1 MDRVC
6 GGVHCANGAHNKK
19 ITTSYNVAVKN
30 TRILSTRIIV
40 PVFMPFLA
48 IGLMALGLP
57 VIFLLAQER
66 FVLLPTLWCAVIAAL
81 SFGIAYRPRVIRL
94 DQTTGDIS
102 ISWGVRFPWIYQ
114 RFPISTWIGFRVT
127 KEFPVVVMGNGAGY
141 ARASQLPPH
150 WHLHGMTK
158 KGKSISFG
166 VAPSEKDA
174 TATRA
179 FLQEKAKLHEP
190 FLPITVRLS
199 YGVGRTTSADAG
211 WKDEPYF
218 KKHSNEGRLYEQLCA
233 SAKWRCLTA
242 GNIYDADVPEELGCH
257 DFDVPLLAS
266 NADLRKPWKRMRAL
280 EDEGWV
286 SSGPHGTH
294 TPIRELEVLESRYG
308 WAVPSMRVL
317 S

>member
-1 MDRVC
+1 
-6 GGVHCANGAHNKK
+6 
-19 ITTSYNVAVKN
+19 VKN

-40 PVFMPFLA
+40 PLFMPFLG
-48 IGLMALGLP
+48 IGLLALVFPLA
-57 VIFLLAQER
+57 IFLAQER
-66 FVLLPTLWCAVIAAL
+66 LNIPLAAL
-81 SFGIAYRPRVIRL
+81 SLVIAIPSFLLAYRMRVVRL
-94 DQTTGDIS
+94 DESTGDVS
-102 ISWGVRFPWIYQ
+102 VSWGITFPWTY
-114 RFPISTWIGFRVT
+114 RRYPIDAWTGFRVT

-141 ARASQLPPH
+141 ARTSQLPPH

-166 VAPSEKDA
+166 VAPSEKEA
-174 TATRA
+174 TATRT

-190 FLPITVRLS
+190 FLPITVQLS

-218 KKHSNEGRLYEQLCA
+218 KNHPNEGRLYEQLCT

-266 NADLRKPWKRMRAL
+266 NADLRKPWKLMRAL

-294 TPIRELEVLESRYG
+294 TPIRELEALESRYG
-308 WAVPSMRVL
+308 WAVPSMRTL